1 MSRTLDIRLTV
12 DVSLMDHVR
21 DGLQRTHSRAVPEDL
36 ILNLLTGVLDG
47 SDLPIAAKKNGE
59 RGILVS
65 YHLRSF
71 SAPIF

>member
-1 MSRTLDIRLTV
+1 MPRTLDIRLTV
-12 DVSLMDHVR
+12 DDSLIDHVR
-21 DGLQRTHSRAVPEDL
+21 EGLRQTHSTAVPEDV
-36 ILNLLTGVLDG
+36 IVNLLTGILDG

-71 SAPIF
+71 SDPIF